1 MIGLMKV
8 SQALSCM
15 RDFKMFSLIVL
26 TSHRIV
32 NGKFDLPRK
41 DAMMESIQG
50 FYKETVQISSRKHM
64 NSFGSGVY
72 GFCSFK
78 MLNSGFKPD
87 STRIISNLTPSKL
100 NELILKIMSLE
111 KVSPASSMA
120 SFWVSM
126 FNFVG
131 ASTIKQT
138 QGVIW

>member
-1 MIGLMKV
+1 
-8 SQALSCM
+8 
-15 RDFKMFSLIVL
+15 
-26 TSHRIV
+26 
-32 NGKFDLPRK
+32 
-41 DAMMESIQG
+41 MMESIKG

-78 MLNSGFKPD
+78 MLNCGFKPD

-100 NELILKIMSLE
+100 NELILKIMTLE

-131 ASTIKQT
+131 VSLNKRKEYSNLVKQSLESHVNFQDQECICSVNSTDAH
-138 QGVIW
+138 